1 MSYTKLHHA
10 MNHVAEIML
19 DTFSEEQLNSL
30 RNARML

>member
-1 MSYTKLHHA
+1 MTYTKLHHS

-19 DTFSEEQLNSL
+19 DIFSEEQLNNL